1 MFRSSPHP
9 ALDTIDL
16 RNRPQAWIQ
25 QIDLGVNPIPLG
37 LVFLMSLSRLIEC
50 FLSISQGDHK
60 KTGKF
65 SLGDRP
71 IATVP
76 AMILAVGD
84 EEKQWLHN

>member
-1 MFRSSPHP
+1 
-9 ALDTIDL
+9 
-16 RNRPQAWIQ
+16 
-25 QIDLGVNPIPLG
+25 
-37 LVFLMSLSRLIEC
+37 MSLSRLIEC